1 MMNSTASP
9 ADSVPTDDSRELML
23 TVLLTSVNA
32 SVEEW
37 TNMTLPFINISSTVT
52 DHSGGNDSSQV
63 VVPITGIESLV
74 NVLIAL
80 MLALLILTTAIGK

>member
-9 ADSVPTDDSRELML
+9 ADSVPTDDSRELIL
-23 TVLLTSVNA
+23 TVLTSVNA

-37 TNMTLPFINISSTVT
+37 TNMTLPFINVSSTVT